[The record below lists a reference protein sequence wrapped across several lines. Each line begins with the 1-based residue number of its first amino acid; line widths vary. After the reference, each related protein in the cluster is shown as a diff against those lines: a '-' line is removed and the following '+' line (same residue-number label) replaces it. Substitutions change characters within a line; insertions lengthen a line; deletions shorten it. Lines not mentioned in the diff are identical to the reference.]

1 MNYRTRNI
9 VTASALGVLA
19 IVLVMMYV
27 SRVRNDEDVGKK
39 LVSVLIAGR
48 DIPEGTPGSALQ
60 SGALVKKRVPRK
72 VVVPGWISAPSQV
85 NSEVTTQ
92 DILAGEQVSTRKFS
106 SLAATGVRSKIHGY
120 GRVVQLAGDRNQ
132 VLDGTLNPGDRVD
145 VLGAWKPIGCDCR
158 VSGVVVRDAL
168 VLATAT
174 DLPSRDSSSGDDK
187 ASVQLRLTDLEA
199 TVVFLL
205 EKHGAWWL
213 ALRPVVKPRDTKPT
227 ATPQLS
233 KILNALQIRGL
244 KE

>member
-9 VTASALGVLA
+9 ATAAALGVLA

-60 SGALVKKRVPRK
+60 TGAFVKKRVPRK
-72 VVVPGWISAPSQV
+72 VVVPGWISAPSQLTG
-85 NSEVTTQ
+85 EVTTQ

-120 GRVVQLAGDRNQ
+120 GRVVQLAGDPNQ
-132 VLDGTLNPGDRVD
+132 VLNGTLNPGDRVD
-145 VLGAWKPIGCDCR
+145 VLGAWKPVGCDCR
-158 VSGVVVRDAL
+158 VSGVVVRNAL
-168 VLATAT
+168 VLATSN
-174 DLPSRDSSSGDDK
+174 DLGSSDSSNGNDRE
-187 ASVQLRLTDLEA
+187 SVQLRLTDEEA
-199 TVVFLL
+199 TTVFLL

-213 ALRPVVKPRDTKPT
+213 ALRPVIKPKNTTLDYST
-227 ATPQLS
+227 AST
-233 KILNALQIRGL
+233 ILKSLQRRGL
-244 KE
+244 VE